1 MPALNS
7 AQLDLLANGS
17 PDRLGA
23 LVSAAGATI
32 NNNTTAA
39 PFTLEPG
46 APLLLVASAQ
56 CFVRGGT
63 SAAVQ
68 ANVSHTDA
76 NFGVP
81 LAANTP
87 RIFILKDTEAFLAAA
102 GPAAFNLAVFRLR

>member
-1 MPALNS
+1 MPALNAS
-7 AQLDLLANGS
+7 QLDLLIRGS

-32 NNNTTAA
+32 NNNTTAS
-39 PFTLEPG
+39 PFVLELG

-63 SAAVQ
+63 SNAVQ
-68 ANVSHTDA
+68 ADVSHTAA
-76 NFGVP
+76 NFGIP

-87 RIFILKDTEAFLAAA
+87 TVFILKDTEAFLAAA
-102 GPAAFNLAVFRLR
+102 GPAAFNLAIFRLR